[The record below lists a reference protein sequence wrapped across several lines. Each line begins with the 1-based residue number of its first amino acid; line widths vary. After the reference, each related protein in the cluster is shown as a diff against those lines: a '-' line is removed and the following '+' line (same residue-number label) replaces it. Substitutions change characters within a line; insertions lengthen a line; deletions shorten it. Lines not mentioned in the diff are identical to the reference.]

1 MERIFVIIGR
11 INSVLLLVVLL
22 GASALI
28 FIGWISWSGTPWQ
41 RRGAIEVPAAQAEK
55 ASPVFLQF
63 GRVKNIPGTDTQM
76 MELTIE
82 DKSGKF
88 SSGGYAN
95 EIRNVLFLT
104 GNEKKARWLFPMH
117 SNLIL
122 VAAQLREDS
131 ADGSR
136 AREKPVSALYF
147 EYVTSD
153 TNGDKKLSPQD
164 LSKVAL
170 AKPDGTDFVEVLD
183 GVARVLS
190 YEMLDS
196 HRLTV
201 IYQKGKSVH
210 HARFSVTTM
219 TKEFD
224 HEIVGVPDRL

>member
-11 INSVLLLVVLL
+11 INSVLLLVALL

-28 FIGWISWSGTPWQ
+28 FIGWMSWSGSPWQ
-41 RRGAIEVPAAQAEK
+41 RRGAIEVPAAQDEK

-63 GRVKNIPGTDTQM
+63 GRVKNIPGANTQM
-76 MELTIE
+76 MELTTE

-104 GNEKKARWLFPMH
+104 GNEKKARWLFPTH

-122 VAAQLREDS
+122 AAAQLREDS
-131 ADGSR
+131 GDSR
-136 AREKPVSALYF
+136 IRERPISALYF

-210 HARFSVTTM
+210 HARFSVITM
-219 TKEFD
+219 TKELD
-224 HEIVGVPDRL
+224 HEIVSVPDRF